1 VKYLFVHQ
9 NFPAQYLHFVR
20 HLVKRGKDDIV
31 FISLPNQNQIA
42 GVRRAVYQMPRP
54 PSENTYIDA
63 QDFESATLRAAAVAH
78 TARNL
83 KQLGYVPDIIIGHHG
98 WGELLNIHDVFPG
111 VPLLGYHEFYYH
123 EDGVDVGFDPEF
135 RMDETFFPRIRA
147 KNAVNLIALNNP
159 GHGQTPTQWQ
169 LSTYPDWAQK
179 KISLL
184 REGVDIEACKPDAAA
199 RKSNFAIGDF
209 TVTPKQKLLT
219 YVARDLEPYRGFHV
233 MMRALVHLQ
242 RERPDLRAVLVG
254 GNGVSYGAKLVGGTW
269 RDYMMRELGDKL
281 DLSRIHFPGRV
292 DYETYLRL
300 LQRSDAHV
308 YITYPFVASW
318 SLREALACGCV
329 VLGGDTEPVQEFVS
343 DGDNGLIVP
352 SLDAEAV
359 SRRVL
364 DVLEAPALARKLRGN
379 ARAYA
384 ERHLRL
390 ADYVENFETL
400 IERVTKGN
408 A

>member
-9 NFPAQYLHFVR
+9 NFPAQYLHFIR

-31 FISLPNQNQIA
+31 FISLANQNQIT
-42 GVRRAVYQMPRP
+42 GVRRAIYQVPRP
-54 PSENTYIDA
+54 PAENTYIDA
-63 QDFESATLRAAAVAH
+63 QDFEAATLRGAAVAH

-83 KQLGYVPDIIIGHHG
+83 RELGYTPDIIIGHHG
-98 WGELLNIHDVFPG
+98 WGELLNINDVFPG

-123 EDGVDVGFDPEF
+123 VDGVDVGFDPEF
-135 RMDETFFPRIRA
+135 RMDASFFPRIRA

-159 GHGQTPTQWQ
+159 GHGQTPTAWQ

-184 REGVDIEACKPDAAA
+184 REGVDTDTCKPAPAA
-199 RKSNFAIGDF
+199 RKAKFTIGDF
-209 TVTPKQKLLT
+209 TVEPKHKLLT

-233 MMRALVHLQ
+233 IMRALVHLQ

-269 RDYMMRELGDKL
+269 RDYMMRELGDQL

-292 DYETYLRL
+292 DYETYVRL

-329 VLGGDTEPVQEFVS
+329 VLGGDTDPVQEFVT
-343 DGDNGLIVP
+343 DGENGLIVP

-364 DVLEAPALARKLRGN
+364 DVLETPALARTLRGN

-384 ERHLRL
+384 ERNLRL
-390 ADYVENFETL
+390 ADYIENFDAL
-400 IERVTKGN
+400 VERVVKGQV
-408 A
+408 